1 MDKHTY
7 SGKINEW
14 IDQHIDQFFKTD
26 CATNNSLRDVIKYIM
41 QGGKRV
47 RPSISLDIYNT
58 LCEKR
63 GCEKFYTF
71 GFLPVE
77 YIHTSSLV
85 IDDLPCMDNAI
96 SRRGNTCVHK
106 KYGEAIA
113 QLSSAI
119 LLSLSTDCYSGD
131 IDKAIDAGHLT
142 KEQASEISIY
152 FIRKF
157 SNVLGVTSQG
167 QLLDLESTNG
177 DVGILL
183 REVSSKISVE
193 DIITKKTGT
202 FFEMSFELGWILG
215 TGSLKDLD
223 KIKRLAHSFSMAF
236 QIADDLEDM
245 EEDLRTAK
253 KNVNQNYAL
262 RYGKDKATESGLDY
276 LTEFTQSL
284 QELEL
289 SSPYFTTLVDYLR
302 SKINMAV

>member
-1 MDKHTY
+1 MYENTY
-7 SGKINEW
+7 SEQINDW
-14 IDQHIDQFFKTD
+14 IDQHIDKFFKTQD
-26 CATNNSLRDVIKYIM
+26 CATNNSLRNVIKYIM

-58 LCEKR
+58 LCEKNGR
-63 GCEKFYTF
+63 EKIYTF
-71 GFLPVE
+71 SFLPVE

-119 LLSLSTDCYSGD
+119 LLSLSTDSYSSD
-131 IDKAIDAGHLT
+131 IDKAIKSGYLS

-152 FIRKF
+152 FIHKF

-215 TGSLKDLD
+215 TGSIQDLD
-223 KIKRLAHSFSMAF
+223 KIKALAHSFSMAF

-262 RYGKDKATESGLDY
+262 RYGKDKAIESGLAY
-276 LTEFTQSL
+276 LSEFTQGL
-284 QELEL
+284 QELDL
-289 SSPYFTTLVDYLR
+289 TSSYFTTLVDYLR
-302 SKINMAV
+302 SKISNC